1 MRTVFSRIS
10 DAARGKVRGS
20 GWVQPYRQDEF
31 GRLEVP
37 G

>member
-10 DAARGKVRGS
+10 DAAPSKVRGS
-20 GWVQPYRQDEF
+20 AWVQPYRQDEF
-31 GRLEVP
+31 GRLKVP